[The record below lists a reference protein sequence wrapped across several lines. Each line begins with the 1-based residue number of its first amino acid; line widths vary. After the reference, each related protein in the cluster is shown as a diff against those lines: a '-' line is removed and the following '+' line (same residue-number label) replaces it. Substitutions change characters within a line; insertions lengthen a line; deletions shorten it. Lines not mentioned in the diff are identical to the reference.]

1 MSPSDRSPKKG
12 KSREPK
18 PASTSSV
25 PAEKS
30 VAPWELAGMMTDEQR
45 KEFAKALVALYEKAQ
60 PRMDA
65 KEAHKP
71 PAT

>member
-1 MSPSDRSPKKG
+1 VPIRSVAQEGQVP
-12 KSREPK
+12 RTK